1 MGVPI
6 MVLLVLLLLLRLT
19 QFALC
24 ISFEFQSQ
32 EVLHRWFLIWWFTDL
47 SDLEIFKYLGISRVE
62 GTTLISFL
70 LSNVAYILS

>member
-32 EVLHRWFLIWWFTDL
+32 EVLHRWFLI
-47 SDLEIFKYLGISRVE
+47 
-62 GTTLISFL
+62 
-70 LSNVAYILS
+70 

>member
-6 MVLLVLLLLLRLT
+6 MVLLVLLLLFRLT

-24 ISFEFQSQ
+24 ISFEFESQ
-32 EVLHRWFLIWWFTDL
+32 EVLHRWFLIWWLTDL
-47 SDLEIFKYLGISRVE
+47 SGLEILKYVGISWVE
-62 GTTLISFL
+62 GTTSISFL